1 MLPGTAS
8 ARTGVFISHAHE
20 DEELAEALREHLET
34 VLAIDRA
41 SITCTSDPS
50 YGLARGGE
58 VDDQIRQRLNTA
70 KALFLI
76 ATRASKGKEWVQ
88 FECGYADQAHAKG
101 ELQFYVLT
109 PSASQLDAVPAPYR
123 ERIAVTLSKAGDL
136 HEFAAQ
142 LRKTF
147 GVTGDAAGT
156 PRFFET
162 LLKLHARGDEAERR
176 ELADKSQ
183 ALEEEHRV
191 IQSQGD
197 RLRRHRLWGMI
208 AAAALAVVL
217 VATLLARRAEM
228 ATLLS
233 AHAEEIQTLRQAHVV
248 ELDRRTLEME
258 TTRDDEL
265 RSLPFSG
272 FFQDSSNRVIPCVR
286 VTATVSKP
294 DGTRATVPK
303 DCRAGRF
310 TFGSGEL
317 GIDPRERFTM
327 TVDVTN
333 DSRDLAIDRSTLP
346 VALLISGV
354 NR

>member
-1 MLPGTAS
+1 MLPATAS

-34 VLAIDRA
+34 VLGIDRA
-41 SITCTSDPS
+41 AITCTSDPA

-58 VDDQIRQRLNTA
+58 VDDQIRQRLNSA

-101 ELQFYVLT
+101 EMQFYVLT

-123 ERIAVTLSKAGDL
+123 ERLAVTLSKAGDL

-147 GVTGDAAGT
+147 GVAGDAAAT

-176 ELADKSQ
+176 ELAETSRIV
-183 ALEEEHRV
+183 E
-191 IQSQGD
+191 SQGD
-197 RLRRHRLWGMI
+197 RLRRHRLWGMV
-208 AAAALAVVL
+208 AAGALAVGL
-217 VATLLARRAEM
+217 IGTLLTWRGQM
-228 ATLLS
+228 ATLRH
-233 AHAEEIQTLRQAHVV
+233 AQAEEIQTLRQAHVV

-265 RSLPFSG
+265 RSLPFTG

-354 NR
+354 SR